1 MFWSFLFAF
10 TNHVIKS
17 FVVVCVSVLQVTV
30 LLKEC
35 QDIQL
40 RCGATPQVP
49 AAESLTMVPV
59 DIDDGIDARN
69 KISESLVSNFSFQT
83 SIFLIFSLD
92 NIAMCSDAMCRL
104 TKPDDV

>member
-1 MFWSFLFAF
+1 MYWSFLFAL

-17 FVVVCVSVLQVTV
+17 ILWSVCLLQVTV

-49 AAESLTMVPV
+49 ADKSLTMIPV

-69 KISESLVSNFSFQT
+69 KISESIVSNFSFQT
-83 SIFLIFSLD
+83 SIFLILSLV
-92 NIAMCSDAMCRL
+92 NIAMCFDATYQL
-104 TKPDDV
+104 TEPDVV